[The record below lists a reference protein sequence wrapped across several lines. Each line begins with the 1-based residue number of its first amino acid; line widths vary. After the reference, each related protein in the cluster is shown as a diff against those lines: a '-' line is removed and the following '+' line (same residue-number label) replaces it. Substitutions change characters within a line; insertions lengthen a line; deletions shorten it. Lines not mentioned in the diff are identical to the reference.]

1 MESILSKPAIL
12 LNLIIQ
18 TEEGDTT
25 IVSELKNHPTGG
37 RGPLEGKL
45 LNLEGKLLNL
55 TREWVHNFI
64 DNNDINQQ
72 ATMILSVTELKPDFH
87 EYKPTY
93 IFQWIFN
100 EGLPGELSYSLK
112 EQLEDMACL
121 NNWELIPILEDIVW
135 GVIIP
140 ESFPIDTA
148 KHMINNM
155 RLSSGSFEW
164 STAYQG
170 NKTVIIVTGV

>member
-1 MESILSKPAIL
+1 MELILSKPAIL

-37 RGPLEGKL
+37 KGPSEGKL
-45 LNLEGKLLNL
+45 LNI
-55 TREWVHNFI
+55 TRDWIHNII

-87 EYKPTY
+87 EYKPIH
-93 IFQWIFN
+93 IFQWIFD

-148 KHMINNM
+148 KHMINTM
-155 RLSSGSFEW
+155 RISSGSFEW